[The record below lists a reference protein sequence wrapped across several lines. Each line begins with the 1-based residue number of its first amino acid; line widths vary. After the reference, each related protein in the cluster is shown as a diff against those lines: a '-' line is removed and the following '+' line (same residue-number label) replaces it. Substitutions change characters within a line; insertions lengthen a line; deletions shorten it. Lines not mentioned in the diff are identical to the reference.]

1 MNVQDRQT
9 TVVPAEAVIQETS
22 LDNFKRMMAAFAGLN
37 SDNVEA
43 VSRDLQKLGL
53 GQVAEENSMLS
64 TNKRLRYADDAPMIE
79 ADADEAPLSTL
90 RNMESQA
97 QPNAYLN
104 KEFVRVLAS
113 AVAEILQPHQSFQ
126 VVDQVCKAAEVQPKA
141 GGPEEETE
149 DH

>member
-53 GQVAEENSMLS
+53 GQVADENSMLS
-64 TNKRLRYADDAPMIE
+64 TNKRLR
-79 ADADEAPLSTL
+79 
-90 RNMESQA
+90 
-97 QPNAYLN
+97 
-104 KEFVRVLAS
+104 
-113 AVAEILQPHQSFQ
+113 
-126 VVDQVCKAAEVQPKA
+126 
-141 GGPEEETE
+141 
-149 DH
+149 

>member
-1 MNVQDRQT
+1 MDLFFRQYLLSQLLLMNVQDRRT

-64 TNKRLRYADDAPMIE
+64 TNKRLR
-79 ADADEAPLSTL
+79 
-90 RNMESQA
+90 
-97 QPNAYLN
+97 
-104 KEFVRVLAS
+104 
-113 AVAEILQPHQSFQ
+113 
-126 VVDQVCKAAEVQPKA
+126 
-141 GGPEEETE
+141 
-149 DH
+149 